1 MTTPL
6 RFGPYDVSRFVDG
19 VYKAPVGHLI
29 HRQGADALAAA
40 LAGHE
45 GETVDM
51 DVNCF
56 VLSGPDGISLI
67 DTGCGTAWGPT
78 YGHARAGMIAAGIQ
92 PDDVSRVILTHIH
105 GDHALGLIDGDRPY
119 FPNADIWVPEA
130 DLAFFTSEDARK
142 TLPPARQG
150 AFDIA
155 ARLLDICG
163 AMLRPIPTGRI
174 AEGMEAIAMPG
185 HTPGHTG
192 YLIGNGDDR
201 LLLWGDVLH
210 VSALQADDPGI
221 GFVYDIDSETAY
233 STRLDALTQ
242 VADHG
247 WLVSGGHLGG
257 FFRVERE
264 GDRFRFVPQPV

>member
-45 GETVDM
+45 GEKVDM

-67 DTGCGTAWGPT
+67 DTGCGTARGPT

-105 GDHALGLIDGDRPY
+105 GDHALGLIEGDRPY

-130 DLAFFTSEDARK
+130 DLAFSPARMRARHCRLRGRALSI
-142 TLPPARQG
+142 LPPGCSTFVGPCCGQSQLAGLPRVWKQSPCP
-150 AFDIA
+150 AIRPPY
-155 ARLLDICG
+155 RLSH
-163 AMLRPIPTGRI
+163 R
-174 AEGMEAIAMPG
+174 
-185 HTPGHTG
+185 
-192 YLIGNGDDR
+192 
-201 LLLWGDVLH
+201 
-210 VSALQADDPGI
+210 
-221 GFVYDIDSETAY
+221 
-233 STRLDALTQ
+233 
-242 VADHG
+242 
-247 WLVSGGHLGG
+247 
-257 FFRVERE
+257 
-264 GDRFRFVPQPV
+264 

>member
-1 MTTPL
+1 MTTSR

-19 VYKAPVGHLI
+19 VYKAPVGHLL
-29 HRQGADALAAA
+29 HRQGEAALTAA

-56 VLSGPDGISLI
+56 ALSGPDGISLI
-67 DTGCGTAWGPT
+67 DTGCGTAWGPS
-78 YGHARAGMIAAGIQ
+78 YGHARAAMIAAGIQ
-92 PDDVSRVILTHIH
+92 PGDINRVILTHIH

-130 DLAFFTSEDARK
+130 DLAFFTNEEARK

-163 AMLRPIPTGRI
+163 AMLRPIPVGRI
-174 AEGMEAIAMPG
+174 AEGIEAIAMPG
-185 HTPGHTG
+185 HTPGHVG
-192 YLIGNGDDR
+192 YLIDDQ

-210 VSALQADDPGI
+210 INALQANDPGI
-221 GFVYDIDSETAY
+221 GFVYDIDSELAY
-233 STRLDALTQ
+233 ATRIKALAD

-257 FFRVERE
+257 FFRVERQGE
-264 GDRFRFVPQPV
+264 TFRFVPQPA

>member
-1 MTTPL
+1 MTMPR
-6 RFGPYDVSRFVDG
+6 RFGAYEVSRFVDG
-19 VYKAPVGHLI
+19 VYKAPVSHLI
-29 HRQGADALAAA
+29 HRQGAEALAAA
-40 LAGHE
+40 LAGHH

-56 VLSGPDGISLI
+56 TLSGPEGIWLI
-67 DTGCGTAWGPT
+67 DAGCGTAWGAA
-78 YGHARAGMIAAGIQ
+78 YGHARAAMISDGIQ
-92 PDDVSRVILTHIH
+92 PAAVSRVILTHIH

-130 DLAFFTSEDARK
+130 DLGFFTSEEARK
-142 TLPPARQG
+142 SLPPARQG
-150 AFDIA
+150 GFDLA

-163 AMLRPIPTGRI
+163 AMLRPIPTGKI
-174 AEGMEAIAMPG
+174 ADDVEAIAMPG

-192 YLIGNGDDR
+192 YLIGHGDHR
-201 LLLWGDVLH
+201 LLLWGDALH

-221 GFVYDIDSETAY
+221 GFVYDIDPETAY
-233 STRLDALTQ
+233 STRLKALAE

-264 GDRFRFVPQPV
+264 GDSFRFVPQPV

>member
-29 HRQGADALAAA
+29 HRQGEDALAAA
-40 LAGHE
+40 LAGYE

-105 GDHALGLIDGDRPY
+105 GDHA
-119 FPNADIWVPEA
+119 
-130 DLAFFTSEDARK
+130 RK
-142 TLPPARQG
+142 TLPTARQG

-174 AEGMEAIAMPG
+174 AEGIEAIAMPG

-233 STRLDALTQ
+233 STRLNALTQ

-264 GDRFRFVPQPV
+264 GDRLRFVPQPV

>member
-1 MTTPL
+1 MAISR
-6 RFGPYDVSRFVDG
+6 RFGAYEVSRFVDG

-56 VLSGPDGISLI
+56 ALSGPEGIWLI
-67 DTGCGTAWGPT
+67 DTGCGTAWGAA
-78 YGHARAGMIAAGIQ
+78 YGHARAAMIAAGIQ
-92 PDDVSRVILTHIH
+92 PADVTRVILTHIH

-119 FPNADIWVPEA
+119 FPNAEIWVPEA
-130 DLAFFTSEDARK
+130 DLGFFTSEVARK

-150 AFDIA
+150 GFDLA

-163 AMLRPIPTGRI
+163 AMLRPIPTGKI
-174 AEGMEAIAMPG
+174 ADDVEAIAMPG

-192 YLIGNGDDR
+192 YLIGKGDER

-210 VSALQADDPGI
+210 VSALQAQDPGI
-221 GFVYDIDSETAY
+221 GFVYDIDSELAY
-233 STRLDALTQ
+233 STRLKALGE
-242 VADHG
+242 VADND

-264 GDRFRFVPQPV
+264 GDSFRFVPQPI

>member
-1 MTTPL
+1 MNAVL
-6 RFGPYDVSRFVDG
+6 RFGPYAVSRFVDG

-29 HRQGADALAAA
+29 HRQGADALAVV
-40 LAGHE
+40 LAGLE
-45 GETVDM
+45 GETVDV

-56 VLSGPDGISLI
+56 ALSGPDGVWLI
-67 DTGCGTAWGPT
+67 DAGCGTAWGAA
-78 YGHARAGMIAAGIQ
+78 YGHARPAMIAAGIQ

-119 FPNADIWVPEA
+119 FPNAEIWVPEA
-130 DLAFFTSEDARK
+130 DLAFFSSAEARK

-150 AFDIA
+150 GFDLA

-163 AMLRPIPTGRI
+163 AVLRPIPMGTV
-174 AEGMEAIAMPG
+174 AEDIEAIAMPG
-185 HTPGHTG
+185 HTPGHAG

-210 VSALQADDPGI
+210 VSALQADDPEI
-221 GFVYDIDSETAY
+221 AFVYDIDSELAY
-233 STRLDALTQ
+233 ATRRAALAEA
-242 VADHG
+242 ADHD

-257 FFRVERE
+257 FFHIERQ
-264 GDRFRFVPQPV
+264 GDSFHFVPQPG